1 MADDVVPVSIVQDR
15 ATGAAGGGGNGA
27 PAPTTAS
34 PRRPASPLSGV
45 AAGGHTPIFKE
56 LPRQQSAQSLNLD
69 LLRDVE
75 LTVKIE
81 LGRTRLRLDDVLRLS
96 SGAIVELDRLAGDP
110 VDVFVNDRLIAR
122 GDVVV
127 VDDKFAVRL
136 TEVVSPI
143 QG

>member
-1 MADDVVPVSIVQDR
+1 MADNVVPVSIVHDR
-15 ATGAAGGGGNGA
+15 AAGVTA
-27 PAPTTAS
+27 PSAS
-34 PRRPASPLSGV
+34 PRRPASPLSAV
-45 AAGGHTPIFKE
+45 AAGERAPIFRE
-56 LPRQQSAQSLNLD
+56 LPRQQSAQSLNID

-81 LGRTRLRLDDVLRLS
+81 LGRTKLRLDEVLRLG

-110 VDVFVNDRLIAR
+110 VDVYVNDRLIAR

-127 VDDKFAVRL
+127 VDEKFAVRL

>member
-1 MADDVVPVSIVQDR
+1 MADDDVVPVSIVHDR
-15 ATGAAGGGGNGA
+15 ATGATAQAA
-27 PAPTTAS
+27 PNVS
-34 PRRPASPLSGV
+34 PRRPASPLSAV
-45 AAGGHTPIFKE
+45 AAGEHTPIFRE
-56 LPRQQSAQSLNLD
+56 LPRQQTSPSLNLD

-81 LGRTRLRLDDVLRLS
+81 LGRTKLRLDEVLRLG

-127 VDDKFAVRL
+127 VDEKFAVRL